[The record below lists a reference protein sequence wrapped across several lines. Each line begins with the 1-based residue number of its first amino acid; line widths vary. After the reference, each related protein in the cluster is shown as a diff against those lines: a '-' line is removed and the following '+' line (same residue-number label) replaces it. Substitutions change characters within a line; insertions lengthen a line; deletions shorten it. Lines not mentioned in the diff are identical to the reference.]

1 MCLFMYLYMC
11 VCHGQGMIFIWHMDY
26 GMVIGSILSIPW
38 MDWWQSTDI
47 ANLPRVQNSDHG
59 HMVTCSYIYIVLHM
73 YIYII
78 YIYIMIC
85 MLCTYSLPDPLF
97 AVPTFLT
104 PASHPSKPE
113 GAADAAK
120 TRRRARRGDQPGNSQ
135 ACETPVPQEYVWFR
149 LQALNLDPWI
159 LAAVSFPWHV
169 MSLVLAFL
177 HLLVGLRWRFI

>member
-1 MCLFMYLYMC
+1 LIEDKPQIYRNGPAIKIQTMGTWAQ
-11 VCHGQGMIFIWHMDY
+11 VHI
-26 GMVIGSILSIPW
+26 
-38 MDWWQSTDI
+38 
-47 ANLPRVQNSDHG
+47 
-59 HMVTCSYIYIVLHM
+59 YIYIVLHM

-135 ACETPVPQEYVWFR
+135 ACETPVPQEYV
-149 LQALNLDPWI
+149 
-159 LAAVSFPWHV
+159 
-169 MSLVLAFL
+169 
-177 HLLVGLRWRFI
+177 